1 MEELK
6 RRIREIP
13 DFPAK
18 GILFYDLTTLL
29 QDPSG
34 LALAVDLLT
43 QRYAGIA
50 IDQVVGIESRGFI
63 FAPILAYNLKAG
75 FVPVRKPGKLPHR
88 VVSASYELEYGSD
101 TLEMH
106 RDAVKPGDRVL
117 VVDDLI
123 ATGGTAAATV
133 ELVQQQGAQITG
145 MAFLVELLQL
155 EGRRKLAGQEVFSLI
170 QY

>member
-13 DFPAK
+13 DFPTK

-29 QDPSG
+29 RDPSG

-43 QRYAGIA
+43 QRYAGSA

-133 ELVQQQGAQITG
+133 ELVRQQGAQITS
-145 MAFLVELLQL
+145 MAFLVELLKL

>member
-13 DFPAK
+13 DFPKK

-43 QRYAGIA
+43 QQYAGRP

-63 FAPILAYNLKAG
+63 FAPMLAYNLKAG

-106 RDAVKPGDRVL
+106 RDAVGPGDRVL

-133 ELVQQQGAQITG
+133 ELVQKQGAQLMG
-145 MAFLVELLQL
+145 LAFLVELLGL
-155 EGRRKLAGQEVFSLI
+155 KGRRKLNGQEVFSLI

>member
-13 DFPAK
+13 DFPKK

-43 QRYAGIA
+43 QQYAERP

-63 FAPILAYNLKAG
+63 FAPMLAYNLKAG

-106 RDAVKPGDRVL
+106 RDAVGPGDRVL

-133 ELVQQQGAQITG
+133 ELVQKQGAQLMG
-145 MAFLVELLQL
+145 LAFLVELLGL
-155 EGRRKLAGQEVFSLI
+155 KGRRKLNGQEVFSLI

>member
-1 MEELK
+1 M
-6 RRIREIP
+6 
-13 DFPAK
+13 
-18 GILFYDLTTLL
+18 
-29 QDPSG
+29 
-34 LALAVDLLT
+34 
-43 QRYAGIA
+43 
-50 IDQVVGIESRGFI
+50 
-63 FAPILAYNLKAG
+63 LAYNLKAG

-106 RDAVKPGDRVL
+106 RDAVGPGDRVL

-133 ELVQQQGAQITG
+133 ELVQKQGAQLMG
-145 MAFLVELLQL
+145 LAFLVELLGL
-155 EGRRKLAGQEVFSLI
+155 KGRRKLNGQEVFSLI

>member
-13 DFPAK
+13 DFPTK

-29 QDPSG
+29 RDPSG

-43 QRYAGIA
+43 QRYAGSA

-133 ELVQQQGAQITG
+133 ELVQKQGAQITS
-145 MAFLVELLQL
+145 MAFLVELLKL

>member
-13 DFPAK
+13 DFPKK

-43 QRYAGIA
+43 QQYADRP

-63 FAPILAYNLKAG
+63 FAPMLAYNLKAG

-106 RDAVKPGDRVL
+106 RDAVGPGDRVL

-133 ELVQQQGAQITG
+133 ELVQKQGAQLMG
-145 MAFLVELLQL
+145 LAFLVELLGL
-155 EGRRKLAGQEVFSLI
+155 KGRRKLNGQEVFSLI